1 MRKKKVYQYVLG
13 VTLLLGLS
21 LGCSLVDRVAGLRST
36 AESVGTAVGDGLEL
50 IDTVGAA
57 ATSVE
62 ESGIKD
68 TALAAA
74 TKIDESG
81 LKDTALAV
89 GTKIEESGVKET
101 VQAAATEVFI
111 SPEGVPEDIPIYDA
125 ELNAFVGSER
135 AVSYFVDVA
144 FADVLDFYKMELPA
158 RGWSKVDFGTVETDM
173 TAELHYEKGNRE
185 LTVVI
190 TEVPFVNQTTVVISI
205 VE

>member
-1 MRKKKVYQYVLG
+1 MRRKNVYQFTLG
-13 VTLLLGLS
+13 LTLLLGLS
-21 LGCSLVDRVAGLRST
+21 LGCSLVDRVAGLQST
-36 AESVGTAVGDGLEL
+36 AESVSTAVGGGLEL

-57 ATSVE
+57 ATSVG

-89 GTKIEESGVKET
+89 GTKLEESGVKET
-101 VQAAATEVFI
+101 VQAAATQFFI

-125 ELNAFVGSER
+125 ELNAFVGSEK
-135 AVSYFVDVA
+135 AISYFVEVPFDT
-144 FADVLDFYKMELPA
+144 VLDFYKTELTA
-158 RGWSKVDFGTVETDM
+158 RGWSKIDFGTIETDM
-173 TAELHYEKGNRE
+173 TAELHYEKGDRE
-185 LTVVI
+185 LTIVI
-190 TEVPFVNQTTVVISI
+190 TEVPFVNQTTVVINI